1 MALIH
6 EKVMLPESGL
16 IPQPSKNPDRRKA
29 PFYRWKVA
37 ELWSTVA
44 LVPPEEAKEVE
55 EVIIAEAEAAEAA
68 GRPGPRPKTTVE
80 DAVLPGMEEPPGKP
94 IPDGSVIRAAREA
107 AGLNIRTFSRQ
118 IDGPSFNTWSRYER
132 GDAIRVGSIP
142 EAVWDRVRD
151 FVEKNGKK
159 GGPVA

>member
-1 MALIH
+1 M
-6 EKVMLPESGL
+6 V
-16 IPQPSKNPDRRKA
+16 NRR
-29 PFYRWKVA
+29 
-37 ELWSTVA
+37 

-68 GRPGPRPKTTVE
+68 GRPGPQPTTVE

-107 AGLNIRTFSRQ
+107 AGLNIRAFSRM
-118 IDGPSFNTWSRYER
+118 IEGPSFNTWSRYER

-151 FVEKNGKK
+151 FVEKHGPK
-159 GGPVA
+159 GGTL